1 MNNDST
7 SEDSLYNRSMYNT
20 QSSWNNHINSCIDS
34 YLHSQICI
42 DTPIVSE
49 RNDNYISRC
58 VFDSDNRRTIS
69 ESGRSS
75 IPTRAT
81 SSELTLSDL
90 TLRERSNDLDAT
102 QKYRHLWV
110 QCENCYGLNYKKF
123 LKSKMNMWISFE
135 NE

>member
-1 MNNDST
+1 MT
-7 SEDSLYNRSMYNT
+7 LRVKIHYT
-20 QSSWNNHINSCIDS
+20 IVPCII
-34 YLHSQICI
+34 LNLVGIITLIVALTAIFISQICI

-123 LKSKMNMWISFE
+123 LKSKMNIV
-135 NE
+135 NNVDII